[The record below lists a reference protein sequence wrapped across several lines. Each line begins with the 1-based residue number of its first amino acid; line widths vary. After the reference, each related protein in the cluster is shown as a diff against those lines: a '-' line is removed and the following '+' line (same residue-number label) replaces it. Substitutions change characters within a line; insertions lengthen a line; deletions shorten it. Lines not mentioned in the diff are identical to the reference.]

1 MSAAVN
7 RRLTFDDFG
16 DIEALRLAIQ
26 PIPEP
31 GPDEVR
37 VRVSV
42 AGLNPVDWQIVESC
56 ELAAHFG
63 ITAAA
68 DLHGLETALAAL
80 HLGAPPGRVVTIE
93 ADLLPPGIGIVNGA
107 DARPDALEQLAELI
121 IAGRL
126 SLPVEAAYPLEDF
139 QAAISRQRER
149 HTHGKLALLISATTA
164 HAAR

>member
-1 MSAAVN
+1 MA
-7 RRLTFDDFG
+7 
-16 DIEALRLAIQ
+16 
-26 PIPEP
+26 P
-31 GPDEVR
+31 G
-37 VRVSV
+37 
-42 AGLNPVDWQIVESC
+42 
-56 ELAAHFG
+56 G